1 MPNRTLMALAAGFC
15 LLLVLA
21 AGCTRNLKEE
31 RYTRADARYN
41 MLIAGDASEFKD
53 RLRQRLIEHYRIGCN
68 IDVVN
73 IATLGR
79 IDDERY
85 SVVVIMDTCLAWS
98 HFNPSIKSFLDRVA
112 DRGKVVILMTAEDK
126 DWAFRYQGVDAMT
139 AASNPEDEDLVFE
152 RLRNEIDRVTGRVPA
167 SVQVPPNNSRAS
179 IAWRCPVHVYT
190 SKEVIA

>member
-15 LLLVLA
+15 LLLALG

-112 DRGKVVILMTAEDK
+112 DRGKVVILMTADDK
-126 DWAFRYQGVDAMT
+126 DWAFSYQGVDAMT
-139 AASNPEDEDLVFE
+139 AASKPENEDLVFE
-152 RLRNEIDRVTGRVPA
+152 RLRNEIDRVTGRVPV
-167 SVQVPPNNSRAS
+167 SVRVPPNDSRVSSA
-179 IAWRCPVHVYT
+179 
-190 SKEVIA
+190 

>member
-1 MPNRTLMALAAGFC
+1 MPNRILMALAAGFC

-31 RYTRADARYN
+31 RFTRADARYN

-53 RLRQRLIEHYRIGCN
+53 RLRQRLIDHYRPGCN

-73 IATLGR
+73 IETLRR
-79 IDDERY
+79 IDDARY

-112 DRGKVVILMTAEDK
+112 DRGKVVILMTADDK
-126 DWAFRYQGVDAMT
+126 DWAFSYQGVDAMT
-139 AASNPEDEDLVFE
+139 AASNPENEDLVFE
-152 RLRNEIDRVTGRVPA
+152 RLRNEIDRVTGRVPV
-167 SVQVPPNNSRAS
+167 SVRVPPNDSRAS
-179 IAWRCPVHVYT
+179 SA
-190 SKEVIA
+190 